1 MQRLQDKIAV
11 ITGASSGIGAGIA
24 AAFAK
29 EGARVI
35 VNYLK
40 SADKAGQIVRRLQQ
54 GGGRAVARQAD
65 VADKEALDALIRYV
79 LAEFGQID
87 IWVNNAGADIL
98 TGRNATLT
106 DRQKLE
112 RLIEVDLKGAIAAC
126 RAIAPIMQKQGRGS
140 IINMG
145 WDLSIHGLAGAN
157 PQSFAAVKAGI
168 LGFTR
173 SFAKTAGPAPRVN
186 LLAPGWIQT
195 AFAEEYM
202 DAAYYQARVEEIPLG
217 RFGKPE
223 DVAAAAVFLASDE
236 ASYITG
242 EAIKINGGLI

>member
-1 MQRLQDKIAV
+1 MQRLKDRIAV

-29 EGARVI
+29 QGACVI

-40 SADKAGQIVRRLQQ
+40 SADKAGEVVRRLRQA
-54 GGGRAVARQAD
+54 GGRAVARPAD
-65 VADKEALDALIRYV
+65 IADKKALDALIRAV
-79 LAEFGQID
+79 MAEFGRID

-98 TGRNATLT
+98 TGAGASAT

-112 RLIEVDLKGAIAAC
+112 RLVEIDLKGTIEAC
-126 RAIAPIMQKQGRGS
+126 RSIAPIMQRQGRGS

-145 WDLSIHGLAGAN
+145 WDLSVHGLAGAN
-157 PQSFAAVKAGI
+157 PQGFAAVKAGI

-173 SFAKTAGPAPRVN
+173 SLARTVGPAPRVN
-186 LLAPGWIQT
+186 LLAPGWIRT
-195 AFAEEYM
+195 AFAADCMEE
-202 DAAYYQARVEEIPLG
+202 AYYQARLDEIPLG

-223 DVAAAAVFLASDE
+223 DVAAAAVFLASDD

>member
-1 MQRLQDKIAV
+1 MQRLKDRIAV

-24 AAFAK
+24 AAFAE
-29 EGARVI
+29 EGACVI

-40 SADKAGQIVRRLQQ
+40 SADKAGALARRLRQA
-54 GGGRAVARQAD
+54 GGRAVARQAD
-65 VADKEALDALIRYV
+65 IADKAALDILIRAV
-79 LAEFGQID
+79 LAEFGRID

-98 TGRNATLT
+98 TGAGALAT

-112 RLIEVDLKGAIAAC
+112 RLIEIDLKGTIAAC
-126 RAIAPIMQKQGRGS
+126 RAIAPLMQKQGRGA

-145 WDLSIHGLAGAN
+145 WDLSVHGLAGAN
-157 PQSFAAVKAGI
+157 PQGFAAVKAGI

-173 SFAKTAGPAPRVN
+173 ALARTVGPAPRVN
-186 LLAPGWIQT
+186 LLAPGWIRT
-195 AFAEEYM
+195 AFAADHM
-202 DAAYYQARVEEIPLG
+202 DAAYYQARLDEIPLG

-242 EAIKINGGLI
+242 EAIKINGGLV